1 MYNFLTKNGQTL
13 AFSLGAILVIAFYGI
28 AVSSGDMEQFTQ
40 WDMDGVKNPDRYDLG
55 LFDFG
60 LMITVV
66 LIAIAA
72 ILMFAFGGFQAI
84 TNIKGSLGAI
94 AGLAIIGI
102 IFAAGYSSTELLE
115 TGLEAAAAKKF
126 ELTDPVRRFVGGS
139 ITTGVALIGLAT
151 LGLVLSEIRNFFK

>member
-1 MYNFLTKNGQTL
+1 MYNFLTKNGQTM

-28 AVSSGDMEQFTQ
+28 AMGSGDMEQFTQ
-40 WDMDGVKNPDRYDLG
+40 WDMDGVKDPERYGLG

-60 LMITVV
+60 LMVTVA

-72 ILMFAFGGFQAI
+72 FLMFAFGGFQAI

-102 IFAAGYSSTELLE
+102 IFGIGYSSTELLD

-126 ELTDPVRRFVGGS
+126 ELTDDVRRFVGGS
-139 ITTGVALIGLAT
+139 IWTGVALIGLAT
-151 LGLVLSEIRNFFK
+151 VGLVLSEIRNFFK

>member
-1 MYNFLTKNGQTL
+1 MYNFLTKNGQTI
-13 AFSLGAILVIAFYGI
+13 AFAVGAIICLAFYGI
-28 AVSSGDMEQFTQ
+28 AMGSGDMEQFSQ
-40 WDMDGVKNPDRYDLG
+40 WDMDGVKDVARYDLG

-60 LMITVV
+60 LMVTVAM
-66 LIAIAA
+66 IAIAA

-115 TGLEAAAAKKF
+115 TGLEASSAKKF
-126 ELTDPVRRFVGGS
+126 ELTDNVRKIVGGS

-151 LGLVLSEIRNFFK
+151 LGLVVSEIRNFFK